1 MTNEMQQS
9 RLNILRKG
17 LIGPEIEQIH
27 KVIDQKISLALQ
39 DFKDEINSSI
49 KKNEFAIKDK
59 LVIVDELL
67 SEFETLQKQVKTN
80 LVYGVDATNNVTRN
94 VGRVEERLNML
105 INSMSPGKQSR
116 YKPKVTDQPTSAA
129 SAYQISN

>member
-1 MTNEMQQS
+1 M
-9 RLNILRKG
+9 
-17 LIGPEIEQIH
+17 
-27 KVIDQKISLALQ
+27 IDQKISLALQ
-39 DFKDEINSSI
+39 DFRDEVSSSI

-67 SEFETLQKQVKTN
+67 AEFETLQKQVKTN

-94 VGRVEERLNML
+94 VKKLEERFNML

-116 YKPKVTDQPTSAA
+116 YKPKVTD
-129 SAYQISN
+129 